1 MYAIIIIFISDIF
14 PSLCWYYYSQFST
27 SLLPINSLINELG
40 LYMQLYVCMSNH
52 ISALLYS
59 SRFSYF
65 TLLRHMLHMHSHNQM
80 GSHKIASLNWT
91 HIKQP
96 RPGGDIDRIMIKP
109 AQVVNLF
116 DNNTFVARAP
126 EPAASSPS
134 QLNTAM
140 LSTSTCAA
148 SGVA

>member
-1 MYAIIIIFISDIF
+1 
-14 PSLCWYYYSQFST
+14 
-27 SLLPINSLINELG
+27 
-40 LYMQLYVCMSNH
+40 MQLYVCMSNH

-116 DNNTFVARAP
+116 DNNAFVARAP